1 MRVKKLTRA
10 TGKVEYFING
20 ERASFWRA
28 IPYVIAGEL
37 AAVILVLPAK
47 AYKAAYGKWPS
58 WYSDEVESR

>member
-1 MRVKKLTRA
+1 MHVKKLIRA

-28 IPYVIAGEL
+28 LPYVAVGEVAAIIL
-37 AAVILVLPAK
+37 ALPAR

-58 WYSDEVESR
+58 WYSYEIEEI